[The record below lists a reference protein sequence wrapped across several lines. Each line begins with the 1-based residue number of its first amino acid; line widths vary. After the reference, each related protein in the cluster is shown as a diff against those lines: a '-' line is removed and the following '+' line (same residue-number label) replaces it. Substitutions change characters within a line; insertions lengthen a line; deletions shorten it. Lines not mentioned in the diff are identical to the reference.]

1 MRNRTSPSGP
11 RGPQRRR
18 SALAVLVGSAAAFGL
33 LPTAAMASPTGQPA
47 GSSVSQASRV
57 DASAELAAVLQG
69 SKLRA
74 SDETDRSDFGV
85 SVAVDGDTALVG
97 AVGHDTPRGVGAGSA
112 YVFVRSGGRWIETT
126 ELTAPDG
133 AALDGFGIA
142 VALSGDTAVIG
153 AFRDNIRGGAADTGS
168 AYVFVRSGTT
178 WTLQAKLTASDA
190 VAREQFGQS
199 VALDGDT
206 VVVGAPADEEQ
217 GRFDA
222 GSAYVFERSGTAW
235 TEQARLVASD
245 AAARDAFGWSVAVD
259 ADTAVVGAI
268 GDDAPPGKPDAGS
281 AYVFVRSETGWAE
294 LAKLTASDAA
304 EFASFGYSVAVSA
317 DTALIGAPGF
327 GSSAEDTGSAY
338 VFVRSGSTWTQ
349 QAQLTAADG
358 ATGDAFGLSVAL
370 RGVVA
375 VVGAARDDT
384 AAGDDVG
391 SVYLF
396 DRREPSWTMRAKVV
410 APDGSEFDQL
420 GVSVALDG
428 STVIAGAPGDG
439 GTRDTGSAYIASR
452 VALTAGSPGGISLFP

>member
-1 MRNRTSPSGP
+1 
-11 RGPQRRR
+11 
-18 SALAVLVGSAAAFGL
+18 
-33 LPTAAMASPTGQPA
+33 MASPTGQPA
-47 GSSVSQASRV
+47 GSSESQASRV

-97 AVGHDTPRGVGAGSA
+97 AVGHDTPRGLGAGAA

-133 AALDGFGIA
+133 SALDGFGIA

-259 ADTAVVGAI
+259 ADTVVVGAI
-268 GDDAPPGKPDAGS
+268 GDDAPPARPDAGS
-281 AYVFVRSETGWAE
+281 AYVFVRSASGWVE

-317 DTALIGAPGF
+317 DTALIGAPG
-327 GSSAEDTGSAY
+327 GSSPAVEDTGSAY
-338 VFVRSGSTWTQ
+338 VFVRSGSTWTE
-349 QAQLTAADG
+349 QAELTAADG

-375 VVGAARDDT
+375 VVGSARDDT

-396 DRREPSWTMRAKVV
+396 DRRGPSWTMGAKVV

-452 VALTAGSPGGISLFP
+452 VALTAGSPGGTSLFP